1 MLFLI
6 LKPSFKNSVI
16 IGNLKYFIVNIM
28 KTVLNKGK
36 KNLKKKQVT
45 GKCKHRFK
53 NENKLYYTL
62 FNIYNNNYN
71 SYYSVKYLKILKVC

>member
-1 MLFLI
+1 
-6 LKPSFKNSVI
+6 
-16 IGNLKYFIVNIM
+16 M
-28 KTVLNKGK
+28 KTVFNKDK

-45 GKCKHRFK
+45 EKRKYKFK

-71 SYYSVKYLKILKVC
+71 NYYFIRYLKILKVY